1 MAAIDPTAR
10 YANVIARLNNYFA
23 DLDIPGV
30 NKAVLAGETGFVP
43 QSNQPWVRYSITNV
57 DQKNDGR
64 FNSAQTAQRV
74 EILITADV
82 FFPDGTETQP
92 FNAYAIVDAAD
103 AVAHNLRRL
112 NLSFIDYS
120 SDPANPSTVSDARIR
135 TLLPPSIERLPPDGG
150 FERRQVTLTVMWHL
164 RHTL

>member
-64 FNSAQTAQRV
+64 FNSAQTARARCLGAIGDPSSV
-74 EILITADV
+74 AR
-82 FFPDGTETQP
+82 TE
-92 FNAYAIVDAAD
+92 A
-103 AVAHNLRRL
+103 
-112 NLSFIDYS
+112 
-120 SDPANPSTVSDARIR
+120 
-135 TLLPPSIERLPPDGG
+135 
-150 FERRQVTLTVMWHL
+150 
-164 RHTL
+164 